1 MNTDKMFR
9 VYIRQSD
16 TPQTLSP
23 VCREV
28 SIPKEII
35 PIVNAHLFWLTRQWA
50 WDGNEEK
57 RQTVTSAVNALME
70 ALAYGK
76 CRIEAGQDG
85 GNGSSGELVAGG
97 AASGGRECDDCDER
111 EEIMS
116 CIKRVRIYQGK
127 LQVSYFD
134 EHSCADCWEDVGDY
148 ILDDIGVNLGDTL
161 LDSENR
167 AREGRKVRIRPPVVN
182 INQEELA
189 RCAKATALVDTA
201 LSSFE
206 AIIGVKNTPIDII
219 SGIIP
224 IGILRDVVLSI
235 LPSGIKELLKIPEL
249 IALALGISTAQ
260 MEDLTLFGTN
270 VVREELICRFTKLIK
285 DSENLTGDDITNLG
299 LLLSEMGLEAVGLF
313 YDVMRVVNIPAFADY
328 AASGEENAD
337 CGCPR
342 ISDPASLSEPEEY
355 DWCYTFDFTQDA
367 FASLWAVTTENGSA
381 GAVWTEGVGYEDK
394 IAAFQKTLSLHI
406 NNLNAQFVGAD
417 FIFRNEARGLLKEP
431 QGSTGNLQMY
441 AGIGDATNAITQF
454 FFGGT
459 QISNRAE
466 RKIQWRGFMNAQNK
480 VLTLRAILA
489 YDGVDFQNIPPND
502 AGNLILRSVKMWGK
516 GVNPFGTDNC

>member
-16 TPQTLSP
+16 APEDLTP
-23 VCREV
+23 VCRKV
-28 SIPKEII
+28 YIPREII

-50 WDGNEEK
+50 WGGTENV
-57 RQTVTSAVNALME
+57 RQQVVTAVASLME
-70 ALAYGK
+70 ALAYSECTLLPNGGGK
-76 CRIEAGQDG
+76 EDVNG
-85 GNGSSGELVAGG
+85 GVGVGIGVG
-97 AASGGRECDDCDER
+97 CDDCDDCEER

-116 CIKRVRIYQGK
+116 CIKRVRIFQGK

-148 ILDDIGVNLGDTL
+148 ILEDIDVNVGDIL

-167 AREGRKVRIRPPVVN
+167 AREGRKIRVRPPVVN
-182 INQEELA
+182 INEEEIA
-189 RCAKATALVDTA
+189 RCAKATAIVDAA
-201 LSSFE
+201 LAAFD
-206 AIIGVKNTPIDII
+206 AIIGVKNGWIDTIT
-219 SGIIP
+219 SIIP
-224 IGILRDVVLSI
+224 IDDVWEI
-235 LPSGIKELLKIPEL
+235 IKPFLPVEIQALFEIGEFIAVSLGVSEDELAALNTFMEGAVREEIICQYVKVIKNSEEVV
-249 IALALGISTAQ
+249 G
-260 MEDLTLFGTN
+260 EDLTNLAVILTKLDFQAVEVFYR
-270 VVREELICRFTKLIK
+270 VVRTWDVFAFKDIVSKQEE
-285 DSENLTGDDITNLG
+285 S
-299 LLLSEMGLEAVGLF
+299 
-313 YDVMRVVNIPAFADY
+313 
-328 AASGEENAD
+328 AD

-342 ISDPASLSEPEEY
+342 ISDPGSLSEPEEY

-367 FASLWAVTTENGSA
+367 FSTFWAVTTENGNA

-406 NNLNAQFVGAD
+406 NNLTAQFVGAD
-417 FIFRNEARGLLKEP
+417 FLFRNEARGLLKEP

-441 AGIGDATNAITQF
+441 AGIGDAVNAITQF

-466 RKIQWRGFMNAQNK
+466 RKIQWRGFMNAQDK

-502 AGNLILRSVKMWGK
+502 AGNLVLRSIKMWGK
-516 GVNPFGTDNC
+516 GTNPFGTDNC